1 MVYRKPGT
9 LLPLERDIL
18 SVIASHGQQGAH
30 GYAVAK
36 DLATDGR
43 SKALVSHGTLY
54 KALDRLR
61 SRGLLSAEWE
71 DSAAAES
78 AERPRRK
85 VYWVTAAGA
94 KVLAEAASVQ
104 PGFSIRESPA

>member
-1 MVYRKPGT
+1 M
-9 LLPLERDIL
+9 
-18 SVIASHGQQGAH
+18 
-30 GYAVAK
+30 
-36 DLATDGR
+36 
-43 SKALVSHGTLY
+43 SHGTLY

-71 DSAAAES
+71 DAAAAES
-78 AERPRRK
+78 AGRPRRK

-104 PGFSIRESPA
+104 PVFRIGEAPA